1 MVTSWVYIDFDLVI
15 HYVASG
21 QRKML
26 VDDNGYDELVGNLKR
41 FWVLESL
48 GIVEKDESPTF
59 TDIYEI

>member
-1 MVTSWVYIDFDLVI
+1 
-15 HYVASG
+15 
-21 QRKML
+21 ML